1 MTDFLP
7 FVVLGIATGALY
19 GLAGTGLVLT
29 YKTSGIFN
37 FGYGA
42 IAAAAAYC
50 FYFLHEQHGMGWVPA
65 LLLSVVVLGLLVG
78 FVFERIAERL
88 AARPMSLKIVATV
101 GIVLAVQGL
110 AAIAWGPETIT
121 LPQFLPGASS
131 SFRVAGAVVT
141 WDQVIVAGVAVAAV
155 VAFYCLFRF
164 TRMGVAMR
172 AVVDDPDL
180 LAMQA
185 TDPAAVRRL
194 SWVIGSMFA
203 ALSGVLIA
211 PLSGL
216 DSILLTYLVVQAFG
230 AAAIGR
236 FSSIPLTFLGGLL
249 IGVGSAISTKYVVD
263 VPWLAG
269 LPSSLPFIVLFVA
282 LLVIPR
288 RKLVSGATRAVTRP
302 PTPYRAPPRVRLGA
316 GAVAV
321 VALAL
326 VPQLVGG
333 RLPYFTE
340 SLVTAVMLLSL
351 GLLVRTSGQVSL
363 CHATFAAVGAVTFS
377 QLHVDHG
384 VPWVVA
390 LLGAGIVTMAIGALV
405 AIPAIRLSGLFLALA
420 TLGFGIL
427 VERLLYSQSWM
438 FTTFSSGRA
447 MPLPGFVHDQKQFF
461 YVVLAVV
468 VVAAGLVVAVQRSRL
483 GRVLQGMSG
492 SPTAVA
498 AMGLNVNVTKVVVF
512 CLSAFV
518 AGIAGVLLGCARGF
532 AVAADPFYMSFNSL
546 VLLAM
551 LAIAPF
557 AEPWYALVALA
568 GVIPAYLTGDD
579 TATWLN
585 VLFGVA
591 GVVVSMQGG
600 SPAMPVV
607 LRRVL
612 DRLGGRRRAPRPPA
626 ELAPTRA
633 SNTPREGAGL
643 RIDDLTVCFG
653 GLVAVDGLGFDAP
666 LGRITGLIGPNG
678 AGKTT
683 TFDAA
688 SGFTRPTAGAVR
700 LHGAEV
706 TRQSP
711 SARGRLGLGRTFQRV
726 ELCDTLSVLQNVMLG
741 VEAGAVGSSVAA
753 HLGAVPGRRQAA
765 EAGAWSA
772 LEACGIEELAGRSA
786 GTLSTGQARLVE
798 LARLLAGPFDVLL
811 LDEPSSGLDEQ
822 ETARFSALLQDVV
835 ARRGVGILLVEHDVE
850 MVMRVCDYIYVLDF
864 GRLIFDGPPAE
875 VAASPIVRAAYLGDD
890 EVMAAVGTTIDEKV
904 KA

>member
-1 MTDFLP
+1 
-7 FVVLGIATGALY
+7 
-19 GLAGTGLVLT
+19 
-29 YKTSGIFN
+29 
-37 FGYGA
+37 
-42 IAAAAAYC
+42 
-50 FYFLHEQHGMGWVPA
+50 
-65 LLLSVVVLGLLVG
+65 
-78 FVFERIAERL
+78 
-88 AARPMSLKIVATV
+88 
-101 GIVLAVQGL
+101 
-110 AAIAWGPETIT
+110 
-121 LPQFLPGASS
+121 
-131 SFRVAGAVVT
+131 
-141 WDQVIVAGVAVAAV
+141 
-155 VAFYCLFRF
+155 
-164 TRMGVAMR
+164 
-172 AVVDDPDL
+172 
-180 LAMQA
+180 
-185 TDPAAVRRL
+185 
-194 SWVIGSMFA
+194 
-203 ALSGVLIA
+203 
-211 PLSGL
+211 
-216 DSILLTYLVVQAFG
+216 
-230 AAAIGR
+230 
-236 FSSIPLTFLGGLL
+236 
-249 IGVGSAISTKYVVD
+249 
-263 VPWLAG
+263 
-269 LPSSLPFIVLFVA
+269 
-282 LLVIPR
+282 
-288 RKLVSGATRAVTRP
+288 
-302 PTPYRAPPRVRLGA
+302 
-316 GAVAV
+316 
-321 VALAL
+321 
-326 VPQLVGG
+326 
-333 RLPYFTE
+333 
-340 SLVTAVMLLSL
+340 
-351 GLLVRTSGQVSL
+351 
-363 CHATFAAVGAVTFS
+363 
-377 QLHVDHG
+377 
-384 VPWVVA
+384 
-390 LLGAGIVTMAIGALV
+390 MAIGALV

-447 MPLPGFVHDQKQFF
+447 MPLPGFVENQKQFF

-468 VVAAGLVVAVQRSRL
+468 VLAAGLVVAVQRSRL
-483 GRVLQGMSG
+483 GRVLQGLSG

-568 GVIPAYLTGDD
+568 GVIPAYLTGED
-579 TATWLN
+579 TSTWLN

-591 GVVVSMQGG
+591 AVVVSMQGG

-607 LRRVL
+607 ARRVL
-612 DRLGGRRRAPRPPA
+612 DRLGGRRRGPRPPA
-626 ELAPTRA
+626 VDPARA
-633 SNTPREGAGL
+633 SNQAGRTGDGAGL
-643 RIDDLTVCFG
+643 RITDLTVRFG

-706 TRQSP
+706 TRHSP

-753 HLGAVPGRRQAA
+753 HVLATPGRREAA
-765 EAGAWSA
+765 EAAAWSA
-772 LEACGIEELAGRSA
+772 LAACGVEDLAGRSA
-786 GTLSTGQARLVE
+786 GTLSTGQERLVE

-835 ARRGVGILLVEHDVE
+835 AQRGVGILLVEHDVE

-864 GRLIFDGPPAE
+864 GRLIFDGRPAE

-890 EVMAAVGTTIDEKV
+890 EVMAAVGTGIDEKV
-904 KA
+904 GRT